1 MNMEIW
7 VDKVNRRD
15 FSSGK
20 LIPKR
25 KITYRLNFIIQGDEH
40 SYKSESFE
48 TIEELSNRLIKEPL
62 FEDKMFPVDLL
73 NVGEFIELGFSIK
86 LKRI

>member
-1 MNMEIW
+1 MNIEIW
-7 VDKVNRRD
+7 VNKINKRD

-25 KITYRLNFIIQGDEH
+25 KITYRLNFVIHGDEH
-40 SYKSESFE
+40 VYKSESFE

-62 FEDKMFPVDLL
+62 FEDKMFPIDLL
-73 NVGEFIELGFSIK
+73 WIDEFIKYEFSIK
-86 LKRI
+86 FKC

>member
-20 LIPKR
+20 IIPKR
-25 KITYRLNFIIQGDEH
+25 KITYRLNFIVQGDEH

-62 FEDKMFPVDLL
+62 FEDKMFPMDLL
-73 NVGEFIELGFSIK
+73 WIDEFIKYGFSIK
-86 LKRI
+86 LKH